1 VRSCLGLLALAWLA
15 GASGAGAQEAQ
26 VRAGNQLEIYY
37 DTKVEE
43 SVIDDRLDL
52 ELEYGRFGAGV
63 VFLSHTPSDPL
74 RLDPN
79 DFGARQEG
87 LRKRWVTAAID
98 PIELRLGDSYA
109 SFGNGLVLRIFED
122 QLVDFDNVVDGA
134 YGSVAYRGARVSMI
148 AGTNSI
154 GPERAI
160 VKGLSAE
167 VQAEGGWLLGL
178 NGAFVDSVDG
188 ATPAPGRDGVAGL
201 NGHALL
207 PGGVD
212 LTAEYAIRHYRPER
226 PNRNAPDDGHG
237 AYVAANTTI
246 GPVALLAEAKDLL
259 RFDHAYTTPPT
270 AVRQHVSSLLNRGSH
285 VPNIRLEDER
295 GWQAEIS
302 WSVRPELILTANH
315 SASDARHA
323 ELPAWESFGQ
333 VEADVGGAHWILYG
347 AETEEK
353 IREGLDRTFF
363 ERITFGGDVVR
374 ELGRSWGLELA
385 YETQETRQQDL
396 ARAAFEFPIEFRDHM
411 LGVTLSKSP
420 RHTWAATIEW
430 TDSPIES
437 EDLWVWVEWNLRLGV
452 IGQLNLAGG
461 SLRGGQVCSG
471 GVCKFVDPFEGGRL
485 EILTNF

>member
-1 VRSCLGLLALAWLA
+1 MRLGPGFLVLATC
-15 GASGAGAQEAQ
+15 ASAAAVGAQETQ
-26 VRAGNQLEIYY
+26 IRAGNQLEVYY
-37 DTKVEE
+37 DTKIEE
-43 SVIDDRLDL
+43 SVVDDRLDL
-52 ELEYGRFGAGV
+52 DLQYGRFGAGV

-87 LRKRWVTAAID
+87 IRKRWVTAAID
-98 PIELRLGDSYA
+98 PIELRVGDSYA

-134 YGSVAYRGARVSMI
+134 FGRGTYRGVTLSTI
-148 AGTNSI
+148 LGTNSI
-154 GPERAI
+154 GPERAM

-167 VQAEGGWLLGL
+167 IEAEGGWLLGV
-178 NGAFVDSVDG
+178 NGALVDSVLG
-188 ATPAPGRDGVAGL
+188 ASAAPGRDALAGV
-201 NGHALL
+201 NGHGIL

-212 LTAEYAIRHYRPER
+212 VTAEYAIRSYRPER
-226 PNRNAPDDGHG
+226 PGRHSPDDGH
-237 AYVAANTTI
+237 ATYVAANANV
-246 GPVALLAEAKDLL
+246 GPVALLAEAKELL

-285 VPNIRLEDER
+285 APNIRLEDER
-295 GWQAEIS
+295 GWQAEVS
-302 WSVRPELILTANH
+302 WSVRPDLILTANH
-315 SASDARHA
+315 SASDARNA

-333 VEADVGGAHWILYG
+333 VEADLGGTHWILYG

-363 ERITFGGDVVR
+363 ERITFGGDAVGEV
-374 ELGRSWGLELA
+374 GRGWGLEVA
-385 YETQETRQQDL
+385 YETQQTRQLDL
-396 ARAAFEFPIEFRDHM
+396 ARASFEFPIEFRDDM
-411 LGVTLSKSP
+411 LGLTLSKSP
-420 RHTWAATIEW
+420 THTWAATIEW
-430 TDSPIES
+430 TDSPIED
-437 EDLWVWVEWNLRLGV
+437 EDMWIWVEWSLRLGV
-452 IGQLNLAGG
+452 IGQLSLAGG